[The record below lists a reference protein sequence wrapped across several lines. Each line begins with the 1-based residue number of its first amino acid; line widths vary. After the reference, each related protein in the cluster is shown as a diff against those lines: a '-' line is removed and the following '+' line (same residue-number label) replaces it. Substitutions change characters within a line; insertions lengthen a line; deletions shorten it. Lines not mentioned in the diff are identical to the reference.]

1 MKLSK
6 INRMYLL
13 SFIFTLHISL
23 SAYVNSTFLIKFFS
37 EKYVGVFYTVAS
49 VITLILLSNSSTIL
63 KNLGNR
69 RFVLWL
75 LIINAFSL
83 MGIITITNPYIVGL
97 SFIALFS
104 TNTLVFF
111 CIDIFIEHF
120 GNPTTIGRNRSLYLT
135 VINIAWLISP
145 LITAVLVSNKEGYL
159 TIYIIA
165 LIACLIT
172 IVGLA
177 SSVREFED
185 KKYVKT
191 PFLKAYRYLKTNR
204 HMLSITIIDFLLQF
218 FYVWMVIYVPI
229 YLHSHIGFGWDK
241 LGVIFTIMLLP
252 FVLFEFPVG
261 VLIDKYH
268 ISKRSLLYLGFTT
281 IALAILAIAFITTKN
296 IAVWALILFMT
307 RTGASI
313 VESTAE
319 IYFFTHVTEEDAYL
333 LGIFRDMS
341 PVAYIVAPLVATAV
355 FAFLPFNYLFIV
367 LAIILL
373 TAFYYIR
380 LLKHN
385 HGPTVP
391 YQNQ

>member
-1 MKLSK
+1 
-6 INRMYLL
+6 MYLL